1 MSAIDGLRI
10 REDSGGVTIAVKVVP
25 GASRD
30 RVAGVLGEALK
41 VTTSAAAEKGKANA
55 AAARVLAKAL
65 GVDRRA
71 VALAGGPRSPR
82 KEFRVEGLTADQVRK
97 SLHRTEGES

>member
-55 AAARVLAKAL
+55 AVAETLAALF
-65 GVDRRA
+65 GVPKRQVRLLSGTARPTKDF
-71 VALAGGPRSPR
+71 LL
-82 KEFRVEGLTADQVRK
+82 EGLTADGVRAALRK
-97 SLHRTEGES
+97 A